1 MQVESRLGTKA
12 APWALGLAFAVVYAL
27 LYPATYSIL
36 DEQGYLSYAL
46 TLLHG
51 TPYPDVA
58 GVRVVRAVF
67 YAHSGHLAASF
78 PPGTSALIAPA
89 LAVLPWRTAFAC
101 IALTHLAGSA
111 LCALALRRAGLPRG
125 FALLYLLHP
134 VAVLYSRT
142 VMSDVP
148 AMALTMGAVAVWLG
162 PERRPALAGALLGA
176 SCWFR
181 FAQLPLLAAF
191 GAAQLWRALRSR
203 DERAALVRFV
213 AGALPFV
220 AALLAFNLLMYDV
233 PLPASEGAF
242 GLANVPR
249 NIATH
254 LAHLNLVYPLL
265 LIAALAFPSALRV
278 ECALGALGTL
288 AMYAAFF
295 HQYQGFGALGQIVI
309 ADRFFLPLFALLC
322 VPYAGALDALLAR
335 VPRWRSLCM
344 TLGGVGLACVGL
356 AISVLHQQRLHAQ
369 AEIQD
374 LVYANTEPGSI
385 IVCAS
390 LSAHE
395 LFFDGIGRRDV
406 LSWAALDENS
416 TVLPALRNAI
426 PRVYIVAAERTDQTG
441 RDTRGV
447 EHLLGD
453 ARREFTFRP
462 VARVDRAPDRVTLYQ
477 VTGLR
482 MTRAPE

>member
-1 MQVESRLGTKA
+1 MQAEAKRWKAA
-12 APWALGLAFAVVYAL
+12 APWALGLAFAAVYAA

-51 TPYPDVA
+51 TPHPDVA
-58 GVRVVRAVF
+58 GVYMVRARF
-67 YAHSGHLAASF
+67 YAQTGHLAASF

-89 LAVLPWRTAFAC
+89 MALLSWRASFAC
-101 IALTHLAGSA
+101 IALAHLAGSA
-111 LCALALRRAGLPRG
+111 LCALALHRAGLPRG

-162 PERRPALAGALLGA
+162 PRASPALAGALLGA
-176 SCWFR
+176 SMWFR

-191 GAAQLWRALRSR
+191 AGALLLRALRSPA
-203 DERAALVRFV
+203 ERAALLRFA
-213 AGALPFV
+213 AGAIPAV
-220 AALLAFNLLMYDV
+220 GALLAFNTALYGA
-233 PLPASEGAF
+233 PLPPGDDAF
-242 GLANVPR
+242 ALANVPR
-249 NIATH
+249 NLVTH
-254 LAHLNLVYPLL
+254 VAHLNLIYPLL
-265 LIAALAFPSALRV
+265 LVVALAFPSALRL

-295 HQYQGFGALGQIVI
+295 HSYQGFGALGQIVV

-335 VPRWRSLCM
+335 MPRWRAPGM
-344 TLGGVGLACVGL
+344 ALGGLALAAVAL
-356 AISVLHQQRLHAQ
+356 AISVLHQQRLRTQ
-369 AEIQD
+369 AELQEM
-374 LVYANTEPGSI
+374 LYAQTPPDAT

-395 LFFDGIGRRDV
+395 YFFDGLGRRRV
-406 LSWAALDENS
+406 LSWPTLEEGS
-416 TVLPALRNAI
+416 PYLPALRAAV
-426 PRVYIVAAERTDQTG
+426 PQLYLVAAERTDQAG
-441 RDTRGV
+441 RDARGV
-447 EHLLGD
+447 SRLLAD
-453 ARREFTFRP
+453 ARREFTFRTL
-462 VARVDRAPDRVTLYQ
+462 ASVDRPPDRVTLYQ

-482 MTRAPE
+482 MTRALE